1 MDRTSSCADL
11 LPKPHALP
19 PTNKISM
26 PSRNSSH
33 VYKTLDSRN
42 VQSSTKKSPGPKSV
56 RRVTS
61 DKSIEQS
68 LVDLKIKDGYM
79 FKGIVGA
86 EPAEPR
92 VCCCVKPPPIV
103 DTVASYSAIESI
115 SIQKL
120 TPENKLGME
129 LLVKTKTP
137 PMKASELWRDKP
149 VVLLC
154 IQCPG
159 YGQFFISS

>member
-1 MDRTSSCADL
+1 
-11 LPKPHALP
+11 
-19 PTNKISM
+19 M
-26 PSRNSSH
+26 PSRNSSR

-42 VQSSTKKSPGPKSV
+42 VQSSIKKSPGPDFV
-56 RRVTS
+56 RRVTF

-68 LVDLKIKDGYM
+68 LADLKIKDGYM

-92 VCCCVKPPPIV
+92 VCGCVKTTPIV
-103 DTVASYSAIESI
+103 DTVAPYSAIESI

-120 TPENKLGME
+120 TPEYKLGME

-137 PMKASELWRDKP
+137 PMKASELW
-149 VVLLC
+149 
-154 IQCPG
+154 
-159 YGQFFISS
+159 